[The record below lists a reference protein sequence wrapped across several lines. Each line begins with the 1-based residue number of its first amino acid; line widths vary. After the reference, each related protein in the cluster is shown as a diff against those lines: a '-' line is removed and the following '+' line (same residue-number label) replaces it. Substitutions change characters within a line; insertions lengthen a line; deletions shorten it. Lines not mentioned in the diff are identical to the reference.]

1 MGFPVLNTIRK
12 SIWKIIG
19 TDPRGREAIDLIS
32 PRRQIMDYAIAL
44 MDFYTRLTR
53 QRKKIGEKSSLL
65 GDYLEFGCYKGDNLI
80 YVFKRASSLMP
91 WMRFYAFDSFC
102 GLPKL
107 ENADKSGEFLSGQF
121 ACSEDDFLTNLK
133 KAKVDLSRVRCVPGW
148 FKDTLTSEF
157 KIKENLKIASMVY
170 IDCDIY
176 ESCTEVLRFITDIV
190 ETGTIIIFDDWFAFK
205 ADSQKGTQ
213 LACRQ
218 WLLSNPNISMQDWHA
233 IGPFG
238 KSFIVNIKSTQ

>member
-1 MGFPVLNTIRK
+1 MGLSPLKIIRK
-12 SIWKIIG
+12 WLWKVIG
-19 TDPRGREAIDLIS
+19 TDPGREATIDLIS
-32 PRRQIMDYAIAL
+32 PRRQIVDYSLAL
-44 MDFYTRLTR
+44 MAFYTRLTR
-53 QRKKIGEKSSLL
+53 QRQRIGEKGSLL

-102 GLPKL
+102 GLPEL
-107 ENADKSGEFLSGQF
+107 ENSDKSGEFLPGQF
-121 ACSEDDFLTNLK
+121 SCSQDDFLTNLK
-133 KAKVDLSRVRCVPGW
+133 KAKVDLNRVRCVPGW
-148 FKDTLTSEF
+148 FKDTLTPEF
-157 KIKENLKIASMVY
+157 KIKENLKIASIVY

-176 ESCTEVLRFITDIV
+176 ESCTEVLGFITDIV

-213 LACRQ
+213 LACRE
-218 WLLSNPNISMQDWHA
+218 WLLSNPNISLQDWHA

-238 KSFIVNIKSTQ
+238 KSFIVNIKNTQ